1 MESHRFKGIA
11 VSPGIAVG
19 EVWLTE
25 QVVFSSYKES
35 ISAAQVDK
43 ELERLAVA
51 VGRTRQQLE
60 QLKTEVKEKIGTDQS
75 FIFDAHLLILEDA
88 SLRASLE
95 HIIRGEKVKAEWALS
110 RVNSKYQDL
119 FKSLKDEYFRQRRYD
134 ISDVLAK
141 IYRNLELKEEE
152 KPDDNKKKILV
163 AHDLLPSEAAL
174 RLSSGSILAVALNMG
189 GPTSHAAIL
198 ARSLNIPAVVGL
210 HNVTER
216 VKNGEAI
223 IVDGTDG
230 EVIVNPP
237 SAVRK
242 EFVSKKE
249 KYDLY
254 RRDLRKTA
262 KLSSVTLDGVRFTP
276 MANIELP
283 EEVGQ
288 ALSMGAEGVGLFR
301 SEFIYLQRPSLPTED
316 DHFQVYSR
324 LAKAAYPSP
333 VYIRTVDIGGEK
345 TFPQL
350 KIEKEPN
357 PALGLRAIRLSL
369 RDRDEFRSQLRAILR
384 ASTLKNIRLLIPM
397 VTEAEEIGEVKLLF
411 QEIKKELLAEKVKV
425 DEHMP
430 LGVMIEVPAAAAM
443 TDILLRDVDYVSIG
457 TNDLV
462 QYYLAVDR
470 SNEFV
475 SHLYKPLHPAVL
487 RLIKFIIDSAQ
498 RVGKDVAVCG
508 EMAAD
513 PLSALVLLGLG
524 LKKFSMNPIFIPR
537 VKKALRAVEYRTV
550 HKIVQDSIHMR
561 TAQEVEEHI
570 IEKILTKHPRAFLT
584 GPM

>member
-1 MESHRFKGIA
+1 MELQRFKGIA

-25 QVVFSSYKES
+25 PVVFSFYKES
-35 ISAAQVDK
+35 IPAAQVDK
-43 ELERLAVA
+43 EMERLALA

-60 QLKTEVKEKIGTDQS
+60 QLKSEVKEKIGTDQA

-141 IYRNLELKEEE
+141 IYRNLELKKEDQA
-152 KPDDNKKKILV
+152 DDDKKKILV

-174 RLSSGSILAVALNMG
+174 RLSSGKILAVALNMG

-198 ARSLNIPAVVGL
+198 ARSMNIPAVVGL
-210 HNVTER
+210 HNLTER
-216 VKNGEAI
+216 VKNGETI

-237 SAVRK
+237 SALRK

-262 KLSSVTLDGVRFTP
+262 KLRSVTLDGVRFTP

-288 ALSMGAEGVGLFR
+288 ALSMGAEGIGLFR
-301 SEFIYLQRPSLPTED
+301 SEYIYLQRPSLPTED

-333 VYIRTVDIGGEK
+333 VYIRTVDIGGDK

-369 RDRDEFRSQLRAILR
+369 KNRDEFRSQLRAILR
-384 ASTLKNIRLLIPM
+384 ASTLKNVRVLIPM

-411 QEIKKELLAEKVKV
+411 QEVKKELLAEKVKV
-425 DEHMP
+425 DEHIP
-430 LGVMIEVPAAAAM
+430 LGVMIEVP
-443 TDILLRDVDYVSIG
+443 
-457 TNDLV
+457 
-462 QYYLAVDR
+462 DR
-470 SNEFV
+470 KSV
-475 SHLYKPLHPAVL
+475 V
-487 RLIKFIIDSAQ
+487 
-498 RVGKDVAVCG
+498 
-508 EMAAD
+508 
-513 PLSALVLLGLG
+513 
-524 LKKFSMNPIFIPR
+524 
-537 VKKALRAVEYRTV
+537 
-550 HKIVQDSIHMR
+550 
-561 TAQEVEEHI
+561 
-570 IEKILTKHPRAFLT
+570 
-584 GPM
+584 